1 MANAA
6 AEGAAIADGQM
17 CDIRHYRMQYWKM
30 TANNG
35 IAGNHAM
42 AYKCANVQPLASL
55 FDPVE
60 SRNTVNVDQNG
71 WADHAEIH
79 HWKQT
84 LPARDDFAFSACLG
98 KCRHRFID
106 GLRENIVQGDR
117 FHIIRP

>member
-1 MANAA
+1 MS
-6 AEGAAIADGQM
+6 
-17 CDIRHYRMQYWKM
+17 
-30 TANNG
+30 TAVRLSRPVTSSAVR
-35 IAGNHAM
+35 AGTNL
-42 AYKCANVQPLASL
+42 PTSTTPFIGRRRELRTLASL

-106 GLRENIVQGDR
+106 GLRENIVEGDR